1 MNNKVQVKNCRPFTM
16 MHNDFLDYEGLNSK
30 EKLVMIMLMRYDG
43 TIFPSVSKLS
53 KKIGLSERT
62 VRYAIKSLEEKK
74 FLSRQARY
82 TADGGQLSNAY
93 VITDDPSIWKSETS
107 DELSEEISRQELE
120 EMAEMLRLA
129 GYSVQDPSS
138 QKDEI
143 ESPAIPDATS
153 EPLAESYDD
162 LSLTSASS
170 TEILPEDLSEEDLS
184 EEDLS
189 EEDLTKDLSDS
200 FADMSSDADSKLF
213 TSDAATLVER
223 SISSKKADNF
233 DSTSHSMDYSANYS
247 MDYLYRYFNYDLIR
261 SFKNPYGGLN
271 FLENKHDLDILD
283 TVFYVLYDMLNNSS
297 SYVLIEQESVSQED
311 VKKALLS
318 LTFDDIIGVIDT
330 YTKQEQQETISD
342 PVNWFRLA
350 LYKGTDPHI
359 FDG

>member
-1 MNNKVQVKNCRPFTM
+1 M

-43 TIFPSVSKLS
+43 TTFPSIPKLS

-62 VRYAIKSLEEKK
+62 VRYAIKSLEEKN
-74 FLSRQARY
+74 FISRQARY

-93 VITDDPSIWKSETS
+93 IITDDPSIWKSETS
-107 DELSEEISRQELE
+107 DELSEEISKQELE

-129 GYSVQDPSS
+129 GYSVQGPSS
-138 QKDEI
+138 QN
-143 ESPAIPDATS
+143 ATVEVPS
-153 EPLAESYDD
+153 ATPTAASAEPL
-162 LSLTSASS
+162 
-170 TEILPEDLSEEDLS
+170 LSEDTED
-184 EEDLS
+184 
-189 EEDLTKDLSDS
+189 
-200 FADMSSDADSKLF
+200 SSVASALEGHSVF
-213 TSDAATLVER
+213 
-223 SISSKKADNF
+223 SKKIDNL
-233 DSTSHSMDYSANYS
+233 SSNTPSMDFSMDSSINYS
-247 MDYLYRYFNYDLIR
+247 MDYLYQYFNYDLIR
-261 SFKNPYGGLN
+261 NFKNPYGGLN

-283 TVFYVLYDMLNNSS
+283 TVFSVLYDMLNNPSP
-297 SYVLIEQESVSQED
+297 YVLIGQESISQAD

-342 PVNWFRLA
+342 PISWFCQA